1 MKPLP
6 NFKDVTVSMSNGRL
20 PNGGYVLKINEVEDD
35 PKKEY
40 LRIVYDVAEGPR
52 AKHYSDE
59 WGKAN
64 AYAHTVYRS
73 YKEKAR
79 GMFKEFLV
87 AVDESNGT
95 KFAKEA
101 EKGLDEKKLVGKLF
115 GAVIG
120 EEEYKTDRGD
130 VKTRQYIAAVMSADR
145 IRAKDFTIPAFKALK
160 EAPTAKMTP
169 APDVTFV
176 ANPLSDDDLPF

>member
-6 NFKDVTVSMSNGRL
+6 NFKEVSVSINHGRL
-20 PNGGYVLKINEVEDD
+20 PNGGYVLKITEATDD

-40 LRIVYDVAEGPR
+40 LRIVYDVAEGPH

-64 AYAHTVYRS
+64 TYAHAFYRS

-79 GMFKEFLV
+79 HMFKEFLV
-87 AVDESNGT
+87 AVDASNAT
-95 KFAKEA
+95 DFVKEA
-101 EKGLDEKKLVGKLF
+101 EKGLDETKLVGKLF

-120 EEEYKTDRGD
+120 EEEYRTDRGD
-130 VKTRQYIAAVMSADR
+130 VKTRQYVAAVMSADR
-145 IRAKDFTIPAFKALK
+145 IRAKDFTIPAFKPLK
-160 EAPTAKMTP
+160 DAMQP
-169 APDVTFV
+169 APDVTFSV
-176 ANPLSDDDLPF
+176 NPINEDDLPF